1 MLAVMQKNPGL
12 SSPPAPGAP
21 ETVMVRL
28 SQRRAQTRS
37 LARLQ
42 VNGLRVSQ
50 GAQLTGCSLAHKLR
64 HARYHR
70 LR

>member
-1 MLAVMQKNPGL
+1 MLAAMRRNPEQ

-21 ETVMVRL
+21 ETVMLRR

-42 VNGLRVSQ
+42 ANGLRVSQ
-50 GAQLTGCSLAHKLR
+50 GAQLADCSQAHKLR